1 MKLAIRHRLVTII
14 LLGVLTWTLSV
25 FALVQLLSTNTANR
39 VERARD
45 AMLDEIEQLAR
56 TPAQAGDRTPTTL
69 VGLHAGVWAGDE
81 RPRALS
87 QEREAA
93 VRAAVEE
100 ARATGGKVVREST
113 SPAGTVIVA
122 AVPVEHEPRAIVFG
136 TYIVRPLPS
145 IAIWRRIVSLLVA
158 ATVLLV
164 GTATY
169 SIVTLS
175 RGAAGLRRSLDALAT
190 DLHAPVPRPSV
201 RELGEIAEG
210 IATLAQKLAE
220 ARAKEETLAREL
232 AQRERLAALGR
243 VAAGVAHEV
252 RNPLASIKLRLDLA
266 AALAKLPPAV
276 EEAVAHATSE
286 ISRLDRLV
294 ADLLFVAGRAVGPK
308 AVLDVAALVRARTGA
323 LAQWASERNVALETT
338 GAGAASIDSDAMA
351 RAIDNLLRNAIEAS
365 AAGGRVVARVSTA
378 ADRVLIAV
386 EDAGA
391 GVPLDRATELFEPF
405 FTTKPD
411 GTGLGLA
418 ISRAIARGHG
428 GDLVYDRHSAVT
440 RFVLSIDGASTAP
453 KRARP
458 PDPDTRSRAV

>member
-14 LLGVLTWTLSV
+14 VLGVLTWTLSV

-45 AMLDEIEQLAR
+45 AMLDEVAHLAR
-56 TPAQAGDRTPTTL
+56 TPTRAGDRTPTTL
-69 VGLHAGVWAGDE
+69 VGLHAGIWVGEE

-87 QEREAA
+87 PDREPA
-93 VRAAVEE
+93 VRRAVEQARSSGARVVSE
-100 ARATGGKVVREST
+100 AP
-113 SPAGTVIVA
+113 SPEGTVIVA
-122 AVPVEHEPRAIVFG
+122 AIPVENEPSAIVFG

-145 IAIWRRIVSLLVA
+145 IVAWRRIVSLLVG

-164 GTATY
+164 ATATY

-175 RGAAGLRRSLDALAT
+175 RGAAELRKSLDALAT
-190 DLHAPVPRPSV
+190 DLHASVPRPSV

-210 IATLAQKLAE
+210 IATLAAKLAD
-220 ARAKEETLAREL
+220 ARSKEERLAQEL

-266 AALAKLPPAV
+266 AAAAKLPVAV

-294 ADLLFVAGRAVGPK
+294 ADLLFAAGRAVGPK
-308 AVLDVAALVRARTGA
+308 ATLDVGALVRGRAEA
-323 LAQWASERNVALETT
+323 LTQWAAERKVALETT

-365 AAGGRVVARVSTA
+365 AEGGQVVTRVSTER
-378 ADRVLIAV
+378 DRVVVAV
-386 EDAGA
+386 EDRGP
-391 GVPLDRATELFEPF
+391 GVPAERATELFEPF

-428 GDLVYDRHSAVT
+428 GDLVYDRKGAVT
-440 RFVLSIDGASTAP
+440 RFVLSIDTASAPPKKATASDSDGN
-453 KRARP
+453 RRFA
-458 PDPDTRSRAV
+458 